1 MLSQP
6 EKGDFLVA
14 FETLRPDMA
23 NESPT
28 PS

>member
-1 MLSQP
+1 MVSQP
-6 EKGDFLVA
+6 KKQDFLVA
-14 FETLRPDMA
+14 FETPQPDMA